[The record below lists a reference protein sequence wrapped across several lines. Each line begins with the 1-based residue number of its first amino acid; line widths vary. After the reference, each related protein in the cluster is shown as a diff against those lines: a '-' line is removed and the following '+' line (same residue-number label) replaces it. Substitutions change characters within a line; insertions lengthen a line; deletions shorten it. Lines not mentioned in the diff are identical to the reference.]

1 MGNLISRLFKKKK
14 KKKPIEKL
22 PDPQYNQSAIG
33 ITPFLRESDVR
44 FGAKNLKPGAISNLF
59 FDDIKVNNFAQRAS
73 IINVDSSS
81 VFSTI
86 KLNQGFYGA
95 NSNAYAEVIG
105 TSVSDVQKLM
115 YVNDNFLTLLV
126 RKDPA
131 DPVPDPV
138 SNVDF
143 TTEHLVYQTSDGIRG
158 DFNVYSGLAVP
169 YTTFMGVVKKFINID
184 STKCLLV
191 VEPKHGRI
199 NAVVGVASSNLWN
212 WSTGTNKLR
221 NAVRIDANNRFKS
234 GEALRYVEND
244 AIFANVSA
252 ANSYTALSSVVTA
265 ANVGNSKTLVL
276 STNDINRDGIGNLVG
291 NTIYI
296 VSGTNV
302 GFNTLVQSVSTNT
315 YYGWTEAVLYDNL
328 PYVPDNT
335 TVYSFSNHTVDDVG
349 ALYGIFHIPSYQN
362 MRWLTGERLFTITD
376 TANYNDNGYSMRA
389 IAKYTSIGFFDAS
402 INARAPVTRELTPST
417 LQIAPSVIGSTRKI
431 NDRKFMAQTFFTP
444 QGNQIINGVIK
455 NAYGVFVSSIDLYFR
470 TKPTDSQELFPFTV
484 AITKVVDGLPSG
496 EIIAEKTIEPAYI
509 VAPTVTEN
517 GVTKFS
523 ESPPAYGTESAT
535 RFTFQDPVYL
545 LPGTEYA
552 IQLMTESPD
561 YEVWTAIMGDEY
573 VDANGNTR
581 RVSEQPYVG
590 NFFKAQ
596 NASQWAPILNQ
607 DLMFQINR
615 ASFSTAP
622 STVYFDLVKGTELQ
636 KNIYMDAVKLTAT
649 EQQFAPTN
657 IDYELTSYLT
667 DETQTKVEL
676 INNEFYSFG
685 KDTTVS
691 SITSKRRRLI
701 KAANNSVAV
710 NVKVTLSTSDESV
723 SPIIN
728 RERVGLIAI
737 QNIINNAGLSN
748 NLITITNGGRHLDP
762 ANIVV
767 TISPPDV
774 GSQVA
779 TANVITA
786 LFTANTANI
795 ANVVY
800 GTVTG
805 INITNPGAGY
815 FTTPTITISEPGAL
829 SNATAVINGETD
841 ASGGNILAKY
851 QTKVVTLQ
859 DGFDAGDLVVRM
871 DAIKPQ
877 GTQIAVYFKVLS
889 AADTDPFVSKTWQ
902 RMTPVTDL
910 ISPDQSTSV
919 SLEYRYTLNNGRI
932 SYFDG
937 RRSMPLNGNFKYF
950 AVKIRMTAEDPTVI
964 PFVESM
970 TVLAVPGDAAV
981 NGTDGGYY
989 SGT

>member
-1 MGNLISRLFKKKK
+1 MGNIISRLFKKKK
-14 KKKPIEKL
+14 KKKSVEKL

-33 ITPFLRESDVR
+33 ITPFLREADIR
-44 FGAKNLKPGAISNLF
+44 FGAKNLKPGSIANLF

-81 VFSTI
+81 VFSSI

-105 TSVSDVQKLM
+105 TSVSDTQKLM
-115 YVNDNFLTLLV
+115 YVNNNFLTILV

-143 TTEHLVYQTSDGIRG
+143 GTEQLVYQTADGLRA

-169 YTTFMGVVKKFINID
+169 YTTFMGVVKKFINVD
-184 STKCLLV
+184 STQCLLV
-191 VEPKHGRI
+191 VEPKSGRI
-199 NAVVGVASSNLWN
+199 NAVSTIASSNLWN

-221 NAVRIDANNRFKS
+221 NAVRIDANNQFRA
-234 GEALRYVEND
+234 GEALRYLEND

-252 ANSYTALSSVVTA
+252 ANSFTALSSIATA
-265 ANVGNSKTLVL
+265 ANVGNSKTLVI
-276 STNDINRDGIGNLVG
+276 STNNISRDGIGNLVG
-291 NTIYI
+291 NTLYI
-296 VSGTNV
+296 VSGTGV
-302 GFNTLVQSVSTNT
+302 GFNSMVQSVATNT
-315 YYGWTEAVLYDNL
+315 FYGWTEAVLYDNL

-349 ALYGIFHIPSYQN
+349 ALYGIFHVPAYQN
-362 MRWLTGERLFTITD
+362 MRWITGERLFTITD
-376 TANYNDNGYSMRA
+376 TANYNDNGYKMRA
-389 IAKYTSIGFFDAS
+389 IAKYTSVGFFDAS

-417 LQIAPSVIGSTRKI
+417 LQIAPSVIGSTQKI

-444 QGNQIINGVIK
+444 KGNQIVNGVIK

-484 AITKVVDGLPSG
+484 AITRVVDGLPSN
-496 EIIAEKTIEPAYI
+496 EIIAEKTLEPAYI
-509 VAPTVTEN
+509 VTPTVTVN
-517 GVTKFS
+517 GVTRFS
-523 ESPPAYGTESAT
+523 DAPPSYGTPT
-535 RFTFQDPVYL
+535 FTKFTFQDPVYL

-552 IQLMTESPD
+552 IQLITESPD

-590 NFFKAQ
+590 KFFKSQ

-615 ASFSTAP
+615 ASFSTSP
-622 STVYFDLVKGTELQ
+622 SVVYFDLVKGSELQ
-636 KNIYMDAVKLTAT
+636 KNIFMDAVKLTAT

-657 IDYELTSYLT
+657 INYELTSYLT
-667 DETQTKVEL
+667 DETPTKVEL

-691 SITSKRRRLI
+691 SVTSKRRRMI
-701 KAANNSVAV
+701 KSANNAVSV
-710 NVKVTLSTSDESV
+710 NVKVTMSTTDESV

-728 RERVGLIAI
+728 RERIGLIAV

-762 ANIVV
+762 SNVVV
-767 TISPPDV
+767 TISPPDI
-774 GSQVA
+774 GSRTA
-779 TANVITA
+779 TANIIPA
-786 LFTANTANI
+786 LFNANTANI
-795 ANVVY
+795 ANVDY
-800 GTVTG
+800 GSVVG
-805 INITNPGAGY
+805 INIIDPGSGY

-829 SNATAVINGETD
+829 LNATAVINGETD

-851 QTKVVTLQ
+851 QTKIVTLK

-902 RMTPVTDL
+902 KMTPVVDL

-919 SLEYRYTLNNGRI
+919 SIEYRYSLNNGRI

-950 AVKIRMTAEDPTVI
+950 AVKIRMTAEDPTVM
-964 PFVESM
+964 PLVESM
-970 TVLAVPGDAAV
+970 TVLAVPGDEALS
-981 NGTDGGYY
+981 GIDGGYY